1 VNSPIR
7 GPRWLATTFVTIA
20 TLGLLLTALA
30 KVLTL
35 TGSAKGLVTP
45 DPVFAILSVRQL
57 MALGAGLEVVVAG
70 VGFSRLPIRTKCAA
84 LAWLSSLFLFYR
96 FGRWSFGVREP
107 CRCLGDI
114 WQWLPLSRQSLESG
128 LFAFLVA
135 VWVGSWIC
143 ILNKAR
149 PCERAD

>member
-1 VNSPIR
+1 MNSPIQ
-7 GPRWLATTFVTIA
+7 GPRWLATIFVTIA

-35 TGSAKGLVTP
+35 TGSARRLVTP
-45 DPVFAILSVRQL
+45 DPVFAFLSVRQL
-57 MALGAGLEVVVAG
+57 MTLGTCLEIMVAG

-96 FGRWSFGVREP
+96 FGRWYFGVTEP
-107 CRCLGDI
+107 CGCLGDI

-128 LFAFLVA
+128 LFAFLVV

-143 ILNKAR
+143 ILNKGR
-149 PCERAD
+149 SCEGAG